1 MCVLV
6 CVIVCVCGGGVHVN
20 VYVVLCVY
28 KTHCIIVDVTA
39 DIVTHDADQLRAAA
53 REEAVTTSQDGQQH

>member
-1 MCVLV
+1 MC
-6 CVIVCVCGGGVHVN
+6 VCVCVCARN